1 MVGMSVV
8 VMSVI
13 VIIVIVIIVM
23 SVVVMSVVIVT
34 ASRFFRLKI
43 LVRFKQS
50 YTENER

>member
-8 VMSVI
+8 VMSV
-13 VIIVIVIIVM
+13 IVM